1 MKATIDTKKV
11 TYETEIGTFYRPYF
25 ADVYDDDIFVTF
37 GEIDGS
43 EIPESVSDDLFD
55 VVYAE
60 IEACEVYDRHEVE
73 ADNGFDRWGQIAVDE
88 IELQWKAEAMRAAY
102 MEKHSQGAA

>member
-11 TYETEIGTFYRPYF
+11 TYETEIGTFTRSF
-25 ADVYDDDIFVTF
+25 SVDSYDDDIVVEF

-43 EIPESVSDDLFD
+43 EIPETVSEELLV

-60 IEACEVYDRHEVE
+60 IEANEVYDRHEIE
-73 ADNGFDRWGQIAVDE
+73 ADNGFDRWGQITVEE
-88 IELQWKAEAMRAAY
+88 IELERKAKAMRAAFI
-102 MEKHSQGAA
+102 EAVRKVA